1 MSVYKDLSTGTLKTL
16 LESHFLTEY
25 EEYDI
30 LMELIGRGVVNL
42 LRLSTEVLKTL
53 LESDFLT
60 EYEKNDILMELEAR
74 GDVEL
79 LREEYYH

>member
-16 LESHFLTEY
+16 LESYFLTEY
-25 EEYDI
+25 EEY
-30 LMELIGRGVVNL
+30 
-42 LRLSTEVLKTL
+42 
-53 LESDFLT
+53 
-60 EYEKNDILMELEAR
+60 DILMELEAR

>member
-16 LESHFLTEY
+16 LESE
-25 EEYDI
+25 
-30 LMELIGRGVVNL
+30 
-42 LRLSTEVLKTL
+42 
-53 LESDFLT
+53 FLT
-60 EYEKNDILMELEAR
+60 EYEKYDILMELEAR

>member
-30 LMELIGRGVVNL
+30 LMEL
-42 LRLSTEVLKTL
+42 
-53 LESDFLT
+53 
-60 EYEKNDILMELEAR
+60 EAR